1 MEKSMTINIH
11 CSKLEREDYTDGWRS
26 LPSTLPVVT
35 FRTRVYDSTVA
46 EPNPYT
52 WKNLT
57 SWDFFG
63 GGRVLIFS
71 LPGAFTPTCDTF
83 QLPRFEELAP
93 EFYEKGINDIYCVSV
108 NDAFVMNQWA
118 KSQNLS
124 HVTVLPDGSGHFTR
138 AMDMQV
144 QKDNLGFGE
153 RSWRY
158 AVIADNGNIT
168 DWFIEEGKTDDAE
181 EDPYLYTNPEY
192 ILSKI

>member
-1 MEKSMTINIH
+1 MTINIH
-11 CSKLEREDYTDGWRS
+11 CSKLEREDYTEGWRS

-57 SWDFFG
+57 SWDFFA

-93 EFYEKGINDIYCVSV
+93 EFYAKNIDDIYCVSM

>member
-1 MEKSMTINIH
+1 MTINIH
-11 CSKLEREDYTDGWRS
+11 CSKLEREDYTEGWRS

-35 FRTRVYDSTVA
+35 FRTRVYDSTA
-46 EPNPYT
+46 AGPNPYT

-57 SWDFFG
+57 SWDFFA

-83 QLPRFEELAP
+83 QLPMFETLAP
-93 EFYEKGINDIYCVSV
+93 EFYAKGINDIYCVSM

-181 EDPYLYTNPEY
+181 EDPYLYTKPEY